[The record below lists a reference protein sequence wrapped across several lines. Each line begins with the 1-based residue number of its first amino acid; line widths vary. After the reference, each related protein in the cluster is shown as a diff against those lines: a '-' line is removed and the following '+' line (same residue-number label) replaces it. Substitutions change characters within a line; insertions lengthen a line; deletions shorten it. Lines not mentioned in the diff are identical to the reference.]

1 MEIITVNMNMIGN
14 IKSLIYS
21 GFLLCVSVLFS
32 CNNQKNK
39 SLNIG
44 EYLSY
49 ANSDTIYPSVK
60 QIEMLKVVMPKEP
73 FQPAPSITD
82 RDYWIKIG
90 TSESGKKY
98 LNIALL
104 ELEKKPEVPITD
116 SIYRLA
122 NKEGNRG
129 IYKPRYYRTMDRLE
143 HFILAECIENK
154 GRFLHQITVYSN
166 AILAMKSWLH
176 PNHDDDDNGVLE
188 GRRVSID
195 LGARKFGSVLAL
207 AEALLDDKLEQDLRD
222 EITKQL
228 QWRIIDTYLQ
238 SCKTND
244 ENNRWI
250 KTKSNWNSVCNS
262 GSVFVTIATS
272 KSEDERLAA
281 IGSALNSSVHYLSG
295 FGDDGYCSEGL
306 GYWRYGFGHYLYL
319 AQILHDYTG
328 GKINLFDSDN
338 PEKLK
343 NIGNFPEKFEIQN
356 QRCAPFSDG
365 VSSIS
370 KKGSNFSYALS
381 AKYYDAQKP
390 SELRLEEAVEQLIAW
405 EKPDDFTFND
415 NKERNKLPDYS
426 YFDDF
431 GMVISRGKQNAP
443 FSIAI
448 KAGHNSEN
456 HNHNDI
462 GTYSIVLDKDIMT
475 GDIGA
480 PSYIAGAFSPDNKAR
495 SSWGHPVPRIDNT
508 LQSKG
513 REFEGIV
520 TATEFTKDGDKVV
533 MNIKAAYEIPSLEKL
548 IRTIENDKSGFGTI
562 TIEDSFSSTKPV
574 TFGIAIM
581 TLNAYEIID
590 NNTVILTSKNQKV
603 KAEIMG
609 SGASIKITDE
619 VVPVKKLREG
629 APAYRIG
636 VDFTESIENGTIKI
650 KYTPVFD

>member
-1 MEIITVNMNMIGN
+1 MMKLKRK
-14 IKSLIYS
+14 IKALIYF
-21 GFLLCVSVLFS
+21 GFSLCFVILFS

-39 SLNIG
+39 PLDIG
-44 EYLSY
+44 KYLSY
-49 ANSDTIYPSVK
+49 ANSDTIYPSAK
-60 QIEMLKVVMPKEP
+60 QIEMLKAVMPKQS
-73 FQPAPSITD
+73 FQPVPSIAD
-82 RDYWIKIG
+82 RAYWTKIAD
-90 TSESGKKY
+90 SESGKDYFEK
-98 LNIALL
+98 ALS
-104 ELEKKPEVPITD
+104 ELEKAPEVPITD

-122 NKEGNRG
+122 NKQGNRG
-129 IYKPRYYRTMDRLE
+129 IYKPRYYRTMNRLE
-143 HFILAECIENK
+143 RFILAECLENR
-154 GRFLHQITVYSN
+154 GRFLSQIKVYCQ
-166 AILAMKSWLH
+166 AIMNMKSWLH
-176 PNHDDDDNGVLE
+176 PNHDDDANGVLE

-207 AEALLDDKLEQDLRD
+207 SEILLEDKLERDLRD

-356 QRCAPFSDG
+356 ERCAPFSDG

-381 AKYYDAQKP
+381 AKYYGAQKP
-390 SELRLEEAVEQLIAW
+390 LELRLEEAVEQLIAW
-405 EKPDDFTFND
+405 RNPDDFTFND
-415 NKERNKLPDYS
+415 NIERNKLPDYS

-431 GMVISRGKQNAP
+431 GMVISRGKQKAP

-456 HNHNDI
+456 HNHNDV

-513 REFEGIV
+513 REFEGVV
-520 TATEFTKDGDKVV
+520 TATEFTENRDKVV
-533 MNIKAAYEIPSLEKL
+533 MDIKAAYEISFLKSLV
-548 IRTIENDKSGFGTI
+548 RTMENDKSGFGTI

-581 TLNAYEIID
+581 TLNTYEIID
-590 NNTVILTSKNQKV
+590 NNTVILMSDNQKV
-603 KAEIMG
+603 KATITG
-609 SGASIKITDE
+609 YGASWKITDE
-619 VVPVKKLREG
+619 FVPVKYLREG

-636 VDFTESIENGTIKI
+636 VDFEKPISKGAIKI
-650 KYTPVFD
+650 KYTPIFE